1 MSEQIVGK
9 IEHLTTT
16 PTSTAPCVQ
25 REFTCYVP
33 KLVSE
38 TTFRSKPMVN
48 MTDDMVKVEL
58 VMSRNDWRR
67 IKKSLKNLST

>member
-9 IEHLTTT
+9 IEQLTTI
-16 PTSTAPCVQ
+16 
-25 REFTCYVP
+25 
-33 KLVSE
+33 
-38 TTFRSKPMVN
+38 RSKPMVN

>member
-9 IEHLTTT
+9 IEHLTTI
-16 PTSTAPCVQ
+16 
-25 REFTCYVP
+25 
-33 KLVSE
+33 
-38 TTFRSKPMVN
+38 RSKPMVN